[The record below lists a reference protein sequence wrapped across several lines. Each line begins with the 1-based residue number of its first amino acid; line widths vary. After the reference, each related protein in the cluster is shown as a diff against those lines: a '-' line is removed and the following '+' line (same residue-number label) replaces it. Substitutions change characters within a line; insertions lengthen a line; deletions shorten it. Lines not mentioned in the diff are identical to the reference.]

1 MKSVFLPSVVVAV
14 AALASTA
21 TSAQLLNQWL
31 LDQMNVSSTQTR
43 VQVKADM
50 SQAQQETKAT
60 PQTVSADAATA
71 SGEDAAK
78 TDAAD
83 PVKPEQVQAKQQ

>member
-1 MKSVFLPSVVVAV
+1 MKSVFLSSVVAAV
-14 AALASTA
+14 ATLASTG

-31 LDQMNVSSTQTR
+31 LEQMSTSSTQTR

-50 SQAQQETKAT
+50 SQAQQEAKAT
-60 PQTVSADAATA
+60 PQAVSADTA
-71 SGEDAAK
+71 KTSGEDAAK